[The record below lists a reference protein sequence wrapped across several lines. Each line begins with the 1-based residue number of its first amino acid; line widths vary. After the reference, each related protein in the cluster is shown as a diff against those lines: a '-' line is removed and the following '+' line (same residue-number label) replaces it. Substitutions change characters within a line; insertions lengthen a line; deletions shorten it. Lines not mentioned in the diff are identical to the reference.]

1 MASDL
6 ALRQINNS
14 YKIIGSMNTSSR
26 NLGVDSFS
34 DQNAFFNDPILNSPY
49 ELPTRHWELIDGQP
63 TQKILLS
70 RRPSDFITPIPKVR
84 FKTQEV
90 ESVQRL
96 LDLDDTDR
104 LGSVDQQYT
113 KDLINELRHFVAEW
127 RRKPKNQWRVT
138 PETARLLEYWRNHKF
153 EGIRPF
159 FCQVEA
165 VEVAIWLTEVAPH
178 IPEGKKFIEHLARIN
193 EDFNDGVPR
202 LALKLATGAGKTT
215 VMAMLI
221 AWQTINAVKSPK
233 RQKFTKGFLIV
244 APGITIR
251 DRLRVLQPND
261 PDSYYANRELVPI
274 DLLPRLQ
281 EARIVITNYH
291 AFMLREKIQL
301 SAGTRA
307 ALEGRNGGDLC
318 TTESIGEMLQR
329 VIPSLMGLERI
340 VVINDEAHHCYREK
354 KIDPSEDYLTGLTG
368 SDKTEAKKDAA
379 ENQEA
384 ARVWMTG
391 LNAIKEHWQ
400 AKKGTMLRVF
410 DLSATPFFLSGSGYA
425 QGSMFPW
432 TMSDF
437 SLMDAIECGIV
448 KLPRVPVDDSSPKAN
463 EDAISYRNL
472 WEHIRKDM
480 PKKTRG
486 AEILDPRKLPA
497 LLCSALDALYSHYK
511 KIFDQWLDAGIKV
524 PPCFIVVC
532 NNTQT
537 SKLVYDYICGGD
549 GKYGHG
555 KFPLFR
561 NYDENGE
568 PLSRPRT
575 ILIDSAQLESGA
587 ALDDTFKKVASHEIE
602 IFKRETLQRGGALAN
617 QLRKGKEL
625 DDASILRE
633 VMNTVGKKDRLGE
646 SVRCVVSVSMLAEG
660 WDANTVTHV
669 LGLRA
674 FGTQLLCEQVVGRA
688 LRRQSYSLNEEG
700 KFEVEYADVLGIPFD
715 FTAKPVVV
723 SPKPPV
729 DVISVHA
736 IKPDR
741 DASEITFPRVTGYRK
756 ELKRDLISA
765 LFTEDSSYTLTMEEV
780 GPNITK
786 MSGIVGLE
794 EELSPKELLENMRD
808 NTIAMHLTSFLLTH
822 ITEPGETPPLHLF
835 GQLNTIVKE
844 WLAKYLYC
852 QLGTYK
858 AQVLYRVIAEQV
870 CERIKRAIYR
880 SAEESESPLKAIVD
894 PYNPVGSTRSVNF
907 TTSKKLRYE
916 TSEKCHVNWAILDS
930 DWEGSLCKV
939 LEQHPMV
946 RAYIKN
952 QGLGFTIPYRHKGEV
967 RTYIPDFI
975 AHVDDGHGEDDLLSL
990 VIEVKG
996 FRGEDVKDKSDTM
1009 NTYWVPGVNA
1019 LKEYGRWAFIE
1030 LRSEA
1035 NMRED
1040 FENAISQNLHDQINT
1055 ISSN

>member
-1 MASDL
+1 MIKN
-6 ALRQINNS
+6 QNNS
-14 YKIIGSMNTSSR
+14 NQSV
-26 NLGVDSFS
+26 LDE
-34 DQNAFFNDPILNSPY
+34 NAFFNNPILNSPY
-49 ELPTRHWELIDGQP
+49 EIPTRHWELIDGQP
-63 TQKILLS
+63 TQRIVHS
-70 RRPSDFITPIPKVR
+70 RRLADFVTPIPKARSQMKGVI
-84 FKTQEV
+84 
-90 ESVQRL
+90 SVQDS
-96 LDLDDTDR
+96 LDFDNLSSLSTNNE
-104 LGSVDQQYT
+104 QYT
-113 KDLINELRHFVAEW
+113 KDLINEVRAYVADW
-127 RRKPKNQWRVT
+127 RNKPKSEWRVT
-138 PETARLLEYWRNHKF
+138 PETGRLLDYWRNHKF

-159 FCQVEA
+159 FYQVEA
-165 VEVAIWLTEVAPH
+165 VEIAIWLTEVAPQ
-178 IPEGKKFIEHLARIN
+178 IPEGKKFIDHLDHIN
-193 EDFNDGVPR
+193 EEFNDVVPR

-233 RQKFTKGFLIV
+233 RQKFTKGFLII

-261 PDSYYANRELVPI
+261 PDSYYQNRELVPI
-274 DLLPRLQ
+274 DLLPQLQ
-281 EARIVITNYH
+281 EARVVITNYH
-291 AFMLREKIQL
+291 AFMLREKIQI

-307 ALEGRNGGDLC
+307 ALQGRKTEKLD
-318 TTESIGEMLQR
+318 TTESEGEMLQR

-340 VVINDEAHHCYREK
+340 MIINDEAHHCYREK
-354 KIDPSEDYLTGLTG
+354 KTDPSEDYLKGLTG
-368 SDKTEAKKDAA
+368 SDKTDAKKDAA

-384 ARVWMTG
+384 ARVWMSG
-391 LNAIKEHWQ
+391 LKAIKKYWQ
-400 AKKGTMLRVF
+400 AKNGKMLRVF
-410 DLSATPFFLSGSGYA
+410 DLSATPFFISGSGYA

-432 TMSDF
+432 TLSDF

-486 AEILDPRKLPA
+486 AQELDPRKLPP

-511 KIFDQWLDAGIKV
+511 KVFDQWLDAGIKV

-537 SKLVYDYICGGD
+537 SKLIYDYISGGD
-549 GKYGHG
+549 GKYSHG
-555 KFPLFR
+555 QFPLFR
-561 NYDENGE
+561 NFDEFGE

-575 ILIDSAQLESGA
+575 ILIDSAQLESGTI
-587 ALDDTFKKVASHEIE
+587 LDDNFKKVASQEIE

-617 QLRKGKEL
+617 QLSKGKEL

-633 VMNTVGKKDRLGE
+633 VMNTVGKKGRLGE

-669 LGLRA
+669 MGLRA

-688 LRRQSYSLNEEG
+688 LRRQSYTVNDEG
-700 KFEVEYADVLGIPFD
+700 KFPVEYADVLGIPFD
-715 FTAKPVVV
+715 FTATPVVV

-729 DVISVHA
+729 DVVSVHA
-736 IKPDR
+736 IRPDR
-741 DASEITFPRVTGYRK
+741 DASEISFPRVCGYRK
-756 ELKRDLISA
+756 ELKRDVLSA
-765 LFTEDSSYTLTMEEV
+765 SFTEDSSYTLKLEEV

-786 MSGIVGLE
+786 MSAIVGQE
-794 EELSPKELLENMRD
+794 EEISPKDLLENMRD

-822 ITEPGETPPLHLF
+822 ITEAGEVAPLHLF
-835 GQLNTIVKE
+835 GQLNAIVKE
-844 WLAKYLYC
+844 WLSKYLYC

-880 SAEESESPLKAIVD
+880 SVEQSESPLKAIVD

-930 DWEGSLCKV
+930 DWEGSFCKV
-939 LEQHPMV
+939 LEQHPRV
-946 RAYIKN
+946 KAYVKN
-952 QGLGFTIPYRHKGEV
+952 QGLGFTVPYRYKGEV

-975 AHVDDGHGEDDLLSL
+975 VRVDDGHGENDLLNL
-990 VIEVKG
+990 VVEVKG
-996 FRGEDVKDKSDTM
+996 FRGEDVKDKTDTM
-1009 NTYWVPGVNA
+1009 KVYWIPGVNA
-1019 LKEYGRWAFIE
+1019 LKDYGRWAFIE
-1030 LRSEA
+1030 LRNEETLI
-1035 NMRED
+1035 ED
-1040 FENAISQNLHDQINT
+1040 FENSILQHFNDQIDAIT
-1055 ISSN
+1055 EI

>member
-1 MASDL
+1 
-6 ALRQINNS
+6 
-14 YKIIGSMNTSSR
+14 MNTRSQNSSEAI
-26 NLGVDSFS
+26 LDK
-34 DQNAFFNDPILNSPY
+34 NAFFNNPVLNSPY
-49 ELPTRHWELIDGQP
+49 ERPTKHWELINGQP
-63 TQKILLS
+63 TQKIIFS
-70 RRPSDFITPIPKVR
+70 RRPADFITPIPKIR
-84 FKTQEV
+84 SQIKGPSAEQTT
-90 ESVQRL
+90 
-96 LDLDDTDR
+96 LDFDDLSSLETTNE
-104 LGSVDQQYT
+104 QYT
-113 KDLINELRHFVAEW
+113 KDLINEVRAYVADW
-127 RRKPKNQWRVT
+127 RKLPKNEWRVT
-138 PETARLLEYWRNHKF
+138 PETARLLDYWRNHKF

-159 FCQVEA
+159 FCQIEA
-165 VEVAIWLTEVAPH
+165 VEVAIWLTEVAPQ
-178 IPEGKKFIEHLARIN
+178 IPVGKKFLEHLTRIN
-193 EDFNDGVPR
+193 EEFNDGLPR

-215 VMAMLI
+215 IMAMLI

-233 RQKFTKGFLIV
+233 RKKFTKGFLIV

-251 DRLRVLQPND
+251 ERLRVLQPND

-274 DLLPRLQ
+274 DLIPRLQ
-281 EARIVITNYH
+281 EARVVITNYQ

-301 SAGTRA
+301 TAGTRA
-307 ALEGRNGGDLC
+307 ALQGRNGKELC
-318 TTESIGEMLQR
+318 TTESNGEMLQR

-340 VVINDEAHHCYREK
+340 IIINDEAHHCYQEK
-354 KIDPSEDYLTGLTG
+354 KTDPSDDYLKGLIG
-368 SDKTEAKKDAA
+368 ADKTEAKKDAA
-379 ENQEA
+379 VNQEA
-384 ARVWMTG
+384 ARVWITG
-391 LNAIKEHWQ
+391 LKTIQEHWKT
-400 AKKGTMLRVF
+400 KKGSVLRVF
-410 DLSATPFFLSGSGYA
+410 DLSATPFFISGSGYA
-425 QGSMFPW
+425 QGAIFPW

-448 KLPRVPVDDSSPKAN
+448 KLPRVPVDDNSPKAN

-486 AEILDPRKLPA
+486 AQELDPRKLPA
-497 LLCSALDALYSHYK
+497 LLCSALDALYSHYNK
-511 KIFDQWLDAGIKV
+511 VFNQWLDAGIKV

-549 GKYGHG
+549 GKYGYG

-561 NYDENGE
+561 NFDENGV
-568 PLSRPRT
+568 PLPRPRT

-587 ALDDTFKKVASHEIE
+587 ALDENFKKVAAHEIE
-602 IFKRETLQRGGALAN
+602 IFKRETLQRGGVLAN
-617 QLRKGKEL
+617 QLWKGKDL

-633 VMNTVGKKDRLGE
+633 VMNTVGKKGRLGE

-669 LGLRA
+669 MGLRA
-674 FGTQLLCEQVVGRA
+674 FGTQLLCEQVIGRA
-688 LRRQSYSLNEEG
+688 LRRQSYNLNEEG
-700 KFEVEYADVLGIPFD
+700 KFSVEYADVLGIPFD

-723 SPKPPV
+723 PPKPPV

-741 DASEITFPRVTGYRK
+741 DSSEIIFPRVTGYRK
-756 ELKRDLISA
+756 ELKRDIISA
-765 LFTEDSSYTLTMEEV
+765 AFTDDSSYTLKMEEV
-780 GPNITK
+780 GPNMTK
-786 MSGIVGLE
+786 MSGIVGQE
-794 EELSPKELLENMRD
+794 EEISPKELLEDMRD

-822 ITEPGETPPLHLF
+822 ITEVGEAPPLHLF
-835 GQLNTIVKE
+835 GQLNAIVKE

-852 QLGTYK
+852 QVGTYK
-858 AQVLYRVIAEQV
+858 AQILYRVIAEQV
-870 CERIKRAIYR
+870 CDRIKRAIYR
-880 SAEESESPLKAIVD
+880 SAEQSKSPLKAIVD

-916 TSEKCHVNWAILDS
+916 TSNKCHINWAILDS
-930 DWEGSLCKV
+930 EWEGSLCKV
-939 LEQHPMV
+939 LEQHPKV
-946 RAYIKN
+946 KAYVKN
-952 QGLGFTIPYRHKGEV
+952 QGLGFTIPYRYKGQV
-967 RTYIPDFI
+967 RSYIPDFI
-975 AHVDDGHGEDDLLSL
+975 VRVEDGHGEDDLLNL

-1035 NMRED
+1035 TMQND
-1040 FENAISQNLHDQINT
+1040 FEKAIMRNLCESIK
-1055 ISSN
+1055 SFSGK